1 MEEHGGNPLAA
12 ARRLGRP
19 PEEFLDFSA
28 SINPLGLPR
37 AAREAL
43 RGSRAAAERYPDPQY
58 RELTAVLAA
67 YLGVDPA
74 CLVVANGASGALWN
88 LLLARR
94 PEAVRIF
101 RPAFSEYARGA
112 RAAGAAVREQDL
124 ETGLDVP
131 PAAAASGE
139 LVFCNNPHNPSGAVW
154 EADRLVPWAEAVCAR
169 GAVPVLDEAFVDFL
183 PDPERFS
190 LRRWVV
196 ARPGSVILGSLT
208 KFFALPGLRVGY
220 LLAAPETAQELREA
234 AEPWRVNAP
243 AAAASREALGDV
255 AFIAASRRL
264 LPRWREELRAKLQAL
279 PGVEVYP
286 SQVNFLLLRLP
297 RPGISEALARRGIL
311 VRDCANFPPLS
322 PGHVRVAV
330 RRPGENRRLI
340 RALEEVL
347 R

>member
-58 RELTAVLAA
+58 RELTAALAA
-67 YLGVDPA
+67 YLGVDPE

-112 RAAGAAVREQDL
+112 RAAGAKIREADL
-124 ETGLDVP
+124 GDSFTP
-131 PAAAASGE
+131 PATGQPGE
-139 LVFCNNPHNPSGAVW
+139 LVFWNNPHNPSGAVV
-154 EADRLVPWAEAVCAR
+154 EAARLEPWAEAVLAR
-169 GAVPVLDEAFVDFL
+169 GAIPVLDEAFVDFL
-183 PDPERFS
+183 PDPRRWS
-190 LRRWVV
+190 LRCWV
-196 ARPGSVILGSLT
+196 ARHPGPVILGSLT
-208 KFFALPGLRVGY
+208 KYFALAGLRLGY
-220 LLAAPETAQELREA
+220 LLAAPEVAGALREA
-234 AEPWRVNAP
+234 AEPWRVNA
-243 AAAASREALGDV
+243 AAAAAGAAALGDA
-255 AFIAASRRL
+255 AFVAASRRL

-330 RRPGENRRLI
+330 RRPGENRRLV
-340 RALEEVL
+340 RALGEVL